1 MFINRLDLGMLLG
14 AKGNESASS
23 VTRQTEELAK
33 QTADFISQFQKTSE
47 TMSQYQKQ
55 ATESIKNAVGVSGTF
70 VKMQSDQNAISSL
83 YRDQLV
89 KAAMSV

>member
-1 MFINRLDLGMLLG
+1 
-14 AKGNESASS
+14 
-23 VTRQTEELAK
+23 
-33 QTADFISQFQKTSE
+33 
-47 TMSQYQKQ
+47 MSQYQKQ

-89 KAAMSV
+89 KAAMSQSV